1 MRNALS
7 LPATLRDRLALA
19 VLLPAVVAVSAL
31 TAAGLRTDAVAQ
43 RFVDKL
49 GVDGVSL
56 RLSDL
61 VATVLAPA
69 EGAGQSEINRLLV
82 AVVAIVL
89 LGAFV
94 YFLLA
99 IFKTLG
105 GRRGGVESILT
116 VVFALVVGIA
126 GLEVLS

>member
-69 EGAGQSEINRLLV
+69 EGAGQSEINRLIV